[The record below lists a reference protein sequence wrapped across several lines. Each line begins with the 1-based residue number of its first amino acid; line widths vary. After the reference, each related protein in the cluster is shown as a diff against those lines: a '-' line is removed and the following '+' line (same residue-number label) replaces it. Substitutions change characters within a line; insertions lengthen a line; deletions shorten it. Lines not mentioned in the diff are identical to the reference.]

1 MTKLLSQILQAQEPN
16 FHQMIQKLES
26 ISGYQRHDI
35 RFTEDLIKSTK
46 NKISEL
52 RLDPEDTTNQELYL
66 ALLEKLTQDEK
77 RLIKNL
83 RKVAA
88 INVSAVGNVDDGLIY
103 YLNKIATKNKS
114 YGLKNSV
121 VKRWLIT
128 NPPKKTMKML
138 GYRSITSMLKHEPVA
153 LIVIAAVKMENAA
166 WLKNYLENIKKV
178 ETKDCETKQIK
189 IFCPKEDRWNKFCR
203 DVMNNNKKT
212 VLVNKELSAMFIY
225 LDNNNLT
232 VKGLTVATLAIA
244 LNGLNTILI
253 SGSYLKLN
261 QLRTN
266 FGQRLQS
273 IVRDEPKLDFTL
285 VDSNLSWETIQ
296 RFFYL
301 TKIKAQN
308 IIEENLGLD
317 ELTSWKPVELM
328 ISKIEPSMNFWQ
340 GTSHLAKHDGKNSVS
355 LNILDVALNLCN
367 QRDYGQHIFHHQQ
380 RSLWQEFIIRYIK
393 PELLKQAI
401 VQEMQPKLAYEFNDY
416 Q

>member
-1 MTKLLSQILQAQEPN
+1 MVFLGGLVIN
-16 FHQMIQKLES
+16 
-26 ISGYQRHDI
+26 QR
-35 RFTEDLIKSTK
+35 L
-46 NKISEL
+46 
-52 RLDPEDTTNQELYL
+52 TTLFF
-66 ALLEKLTQDEK
+66 
-77 RLIKNL
+77 
-83 RKVAA
+83 
-88 INVSAVGNVDDGLIY
+88 S
-103 YLNKIATKNKS
+103 
-114 YGLKNSV
+114 
-121 VKRWLIT
+121 
-128 NPPKKTMKML
+128 PK
-138 GYRSITSMLKHEPVA
+138 
-153 LIVIAAVKMENAA
+153 
-166 WLKNYLENIKKV
+166 
-178 ETKDCETKQIK
+178 Q
-189 IFCPKEDRWNKFCR
+189 DRWNKFCR

-301 TKIKAQN
+301 TKIKVQN

-317 ELTSWKPVELM
+317 ELTSWKPVESM